1 MWQALGCRGDWEP
14 EWARRVAAYMEPHRR
29 YHVLEHITH
38 VLRELD
44 SVRALLER
52 PVEAYWKAVDHD
64 VVYETMRG
72 GMPVTDNE
80 LRSAGFN
87 RATLERAGV
96 PDPAIVRIGLGILA
110 TKTHAAAHLHRDDQM
125 LVCADLAILGA
136 HDPQYRQYARDVER
150 EWRYSGELSERQ
162 YLEGRISLFLE
173 PFLARPLIFPAEPFI
188 HRYEAR
194 AKVNLRREL
203 EHQRRRLAALPA

>member
-1 MWQALGCRGDWEP
+1 MWKALGCRGDWEP
-14 EWARRVAAYMEPHRR
+14 EWERRVAAYMEPHRR

-44 SVRALLER
+44 GVRATLER
-52 PVEAYWKAVDHD
+52 PAEAYWKAMDHD
-64 VVYETMRG
+64 VVYETMRDG
-72 GMPVTDNE
+72 KPVTTNE
-80 LRSAGFN
+80 INSASFNQTTLRKAGIPWDVY
-87 RATLERAGV
+87 T
-96 PDPAIVRIGLGILA
+96 RIGNGIMA
-110 TKTHAAAHLHRDDQM
+110 TKDHATTHLHRDDQL

-136 HDPQYRQYARDVER
+136 HDPQYRQYARDVEW
-150 EWRYSGELSERQ
+150 EWRYNGQLSERQ

-173 PFLARPLIFPAEPFI
+173 PFLARPLIFPVEPFT

-203 EHQRRRLAALPA
+203 EHQRRRLAALSA